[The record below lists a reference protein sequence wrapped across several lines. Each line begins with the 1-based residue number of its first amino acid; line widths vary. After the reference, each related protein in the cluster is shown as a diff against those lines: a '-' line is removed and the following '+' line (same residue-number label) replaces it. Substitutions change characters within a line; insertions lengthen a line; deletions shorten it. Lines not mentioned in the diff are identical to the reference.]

1 MSKLPLYLSV
11 ISFVLKGGA
20 TLGIIEDNK
29 TYTLSAIAEALGYK
43 QTRSVERLLSRI
55 GCPVVSLGGKKL
67 ISGTQFRLA
76 VERAECSQT
85 SLHGS

>member
-1 MSKLPLYLSV
+1 MGV
-11 ISFVLKGGA
+11 
-20 TLGIIEDNK
+20 IEDNK
-29 TYTLSAIAEALGYK
+29 TYTLSAIADALGYR
-43 QTRSVERLLSRI
+43 QNRHVEKLLHRI

-76 VERAECSQT
+76 VEKAECSQT